1 MAHMGP
7 VIGFMYCYTQRL
19 PDEQAMETHPYIDVF
34 YIYTFA
40 SNFRILGSAGRRA
53 TADFE
58 SSGLDLGDKGNSIEE
73 QAAQQSK
80 APVVGSQGINFAK
93 DNGSFDPLNATLISQ
108 GLAMYIKKIREL
120 QGIRRPCISQSTI
133 IYMLYINK

>member
-1 MAHMGP
+1 MGP

-40 SNFRILGSAGRRA
+40 SNF
-53 TADFE
+53 E

-80 APVVGSQGINFAK
+80 APVVGSQGVNFAK
-93 DNGSFDPLNATLISQ
+93 DNGSFAPLNATLISQ